1 MSSSLRP
8 EFFVHRSDGSITPLI
23 AVDELPT
30 NITIHGAPRV
40 LSPDQT
46 NGMLSLGFLKTRGH
60 FYQVEGAVSANALL
74 QQNTSQTTNPS
85 TAGALVLNNGGNAGA
100 GNHQRPHNRNNNNNK
115 EFCSYWV
122 RHGEC
127 DYQQQGCLYKHEI
140 PLDRAGLEK
149 LGLRDIPRWY
159 REKYG
164 IPSLQNGHGHP
175 RPHTA
180 NNHEVAVR
188 SNHFPP
194 QLGINGAGER
204 SNFDGNANQISPA
217 YLPQQQQHQQTAL
230 LPPPPFNPL
239 ASSTAPF
246 TPGQAPRS
254 SSGQFHTGTMKQDL
268 ISFDQTDFL
277 SGNASPYRPSSKE
290 TGFVQ
295 ASAKT
300 QHEEVRLNY
309 HGLTLNT
316 TAANADYL
324 PGHFDSPVNST
335 GFKASTRSRR
345 LYEAPECGAP
355 KLAEATTLHAYHNQA
370 TASSNGTSPA
380 SKTTGS
386 VLPSPVTD
394 VRRGSTNSN
403 PSTRG
408 PSPNG
413 PSPGTS
419 PGFFRGRGRNPR
431 GHGKVYGAVGA
442 KKTNGKQSAD
452 SSEEDLYFHG
462 KK

>member
-23 AVDELPT
+23 AVDELPA

-40 LSPDQT
+40 LAPNET
-46 NGMLSLGFLKTRGH
+46 NGMVSLGFLKSRGH
-60 FYQVEGAVSANALL
+60 FYQVEGAVSANVMH

-85 TAGALVLNNGGNAGA
+85 TAGALVLNNGGNARA
-100 GNHQRPHNRNNNNNK
+100 ENHHQLHNRQNNK

-127 DYQQQGCLYKHEI
+127 DYQQQGCLYKHEV
-140 PLDRAGLEK
+140 PLDRDKLEK

-164 IPSLQNGHGHP
+164 IPSIQNGHGHP

-180 NNHEVAVR
+180 SNHEVAIR
-188 SNHFPP
+188 SNHLPP
-194 QLGINGAGER
+194 QLGVNGAGER
-204 SNFDGNANQISPA
+204 SNLEGSANKISA
-217 YLPQQQQHQQTAL
+217 VYFPQQQPAGL
-230 LPPPPFNPL
+230 LPPPTFNPL
-239 ASSTAPF
+239 ASPTSPF
-246 TPGQAPRS
+246 TPGQVQQNS
-254 SSGQFHTGTMKQDL
+254 YGQLNTGNLKQDL
-268 ISFDQTDFL
+268 MSFDHADFL
-277 SGNASPYRPSSKE
+277 SGNASPYRPSKE
-290 TGFVQ
+290 TGLVQ

-300 QHEEVRLNY
+300 QPENLRLNF

-316 TAANADYL
+316 TTANSNYL
-324 PGHFDSPVNST
+324 PGHFESPMSST
-335 GFKASTRSRR
+335 GFKHSTRPRR
-345 LYEAPECGAP
+345 LYEKGNNDAL
-355 KLAEATTLHAYHNQA
+355 KQAEANTLHAYHNQA

-394 VRRGSTNSN
+394 VRRGGNNSN
-403 PSTRG
+403 PPTRG

-419 PGFFRGRGRNPR
+419 PGFFRGQGQNTRGP
-431 GHGKVYGAVGA
+431 GKTFGAVGA
-442 KKTNGKQSAD
+442 KQTNGKQSSD
-452 SSEEDLYFHG
+452 SSEEDLYYNG